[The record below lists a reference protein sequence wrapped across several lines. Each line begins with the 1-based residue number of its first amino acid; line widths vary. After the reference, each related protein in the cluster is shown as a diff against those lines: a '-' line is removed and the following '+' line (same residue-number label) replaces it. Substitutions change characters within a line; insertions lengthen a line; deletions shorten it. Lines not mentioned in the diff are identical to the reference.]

1 MRSIE
6 TPILT
11 LDSYIEYLNF
21 SDVQSAVYIPVNLVP
36 VSMDL
41 TSPLTLDEERHF
53 RAYGASLIDK
63 AAQMLKQTR
72 VVSAT
77 AQSILHRFYFRRAF
91 QD

>member
-1 MRSIE
+1 MDA
-6 TPILT
+6 PILT
-11 LDSYIEYLNF
+11 LESYIKYLNF

-41 TSPLTLDEERHF
+41 SSPLTLDEERHF
-53 RAYGASLIDK
+53 RAYGTSLIGK
-63 AAQMLKQTR
+63 AASMLKQTR

-91 QD
+91 

>member
-1 MRSIE
+1 
-6 TPILT
+6 
-11 LDSYIEYLNF
+11 
-21 SDVQSAVYIPVNLVP
+21 
-36 VSMDL
+36 MDL